1 VFLTAIKNTLFFV
14 LVGVPVKNLLAMLIA
29 LLLFSIGRG
38 SNFFR
43 LAAFLPVIVPPLA
56 TILLYQYLFHFHYG
70 PLNQALVALG
80 LGRVPWLTSAAWVK
94 PSLILMVVWN
104 SVGYPTIILLAGLG
118 TIPEVLREAAMIDGA
133 SGLQVF
139 WRIILPLMRRPL
151 AFVLVTDTIDWLQL
165 FTEPQV
171 LTAGGPAD
179 HSLTAVMLIRNVGL
193 TQFRMGAASALAF
206 VLFLIIAVVALVQ
219 LRVLRTSWE
228 Y

>member
-1 VFLTAIKNTLFFV
+1 
-14 LVGVPVKNLLAMLIA
+14 
-29 LLLFSIGRG
+29 
-38 SNFFR
+38 
-43 LAAFLPVIVPPLA
+43 
-56 TILLYQYLFHFHYG
+56 
-70 PLNQALVALG
+70 
-80 LGRVPWLTSAAWVK
+80 
-94 PSLILMVVWN
+94 
-104 SVGYPTIILLAGLG
+104 
-118 TIPEVLREAAMIDGA
+118 
-133 SGLQVF
+133 
-139 WRIILPLMRRPL
+139 MRRPL